1 MVKFIDKNR
10 KKEYY
15 TDELLARCSCGC
27 SIMSFRIADVENEE
41 GDVLPAL
48 EFFVY
53 SNGTNGYTKPTVFNR
68 ASSLSLIDPEAVLTL
83 YGLITG
89 KINGGHGYIETQ
101 DGNLIGIDV
110 DPEDNSVSIHC
121 LASEKDIHKMYKKG
135 PQKAFKKV
143 IWGLMFEKT
152 EAEKKAEAERL
163 AAEKKKAEEKAAA
176 EAAAKRVAGAFGK
189 GTQIGNKGTGTT
201 GSGIE
206 GSPTGNAA
214 EGKSTGVGGYGTFD
228 LNGRSLGPGGLPRPV
243 YNVQDEGRVVV
254 TITVNPAGQ
263 VIGTSINKRTN
274 TVNASLRKAAEDAA
288 KKARFN
294 AVDGVNNQTGTIT
307 YYFKLK

>member
-1 MVKFIDKNR
+1 MKKNKITGLVGTLVLHAILLALLFLIVIR
-10 KKEYY
+10 TPKAMEEGGVPVMLGEVPVSQGNADPYTLTDVDILEEPEIPTEVAQPEPVPEIQTKTEMITQEEEPTIAVPKKE
-15 TDELLARCSCGC
+15 EK
-27 SIMSFRIADVENEE
+27 
-41 GDVLPAL
+41 P
-48 EFFVY
+48 
-53 SNGTNGYTKPTVFNR
+53 KPT
-68 ASSLSLIDPEAVLTL
+68 P
-83 YGLITG
+83 
-89 KINGGHGYIETQ
+89 KK
-101 DGNLIGIDV
+101 
-110 DPEDNSVSIHC
+110 
-121 LASEKDIHKMYKKG
+121 EKVKKQ
-135 PQKAFKKV
+135 PAKAKEQPVKPK
-143 IWGLMFEKT
+143 EKT

-294 AVDGVNNQTGTIT
+294 SVDGVNNQTGTIT

>member
-1 MVKFIDKNR
+1 MKKNKITGLVGTLVLHAILLILLFLIAIR
-10 KKEYY
+10 TPKAQEEGGVPVMLGEVPASQGNADPYTLTDVDIWEEPEIPTEVAQSEPVPEIETKTEMITQEEEPTVAVPKKE
-15 TDELLARCSCGC
+15 T
-27 SIMSFRIADVENEE
+27 VKKQ
-41 GDVLPAL
+41 PAKAK
-48 EFFVY
+48 EQPV
-53 SNGTNGYTKPTVFNR
+53 KP
-68 ASSLSLIDPEAVLTL
+68 
-83 YGLITG
+83 
-89 KINGGHGYIETQ
+89 K
-101 DGNLIGIDV
+101 
-110 DPEDNSVSIHC
+110 
-121 LASEKDIHKMYKKG
+121 
-135 PQKAFKKV
+135 
-143 IWGLMFEKT
+143 EKT

-228 LNGRSLGPGGLPRPV
+228 LNGRSLGSGGLPRPI

-254 TITVNPAGQ
+254 TITVNPAGE
-263 VIGTSINKRTN
+263 VISTSINKRTN
-274 TVNASLRKAAEDAA
+274 TVNAALRKAAEDAA
-288 KKARFN
+288 RKARFN
-294 AVDGVNNQTGTIT
+294 SVDGVNNQTGTIT